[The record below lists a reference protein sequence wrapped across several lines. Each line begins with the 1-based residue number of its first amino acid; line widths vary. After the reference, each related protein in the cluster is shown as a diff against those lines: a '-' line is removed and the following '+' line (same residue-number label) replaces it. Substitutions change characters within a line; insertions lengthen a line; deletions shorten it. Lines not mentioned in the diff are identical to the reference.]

1 MKTKEVPAAFAV
13 AFDPRIG
20 DPLREKYVA
29 LLIEEAATR
38 PSRPLTFR
46 DKKGHAR

>member
-1 MKTKEVPAAFAV
+1 MTTEQLARAWRVG
-13 AFDPRIG
+13 FDPRIG
-20 DPLREKYVA
+20 DPLREQYVA
-29 LLIEEAATR
+29 LLLEEAATR